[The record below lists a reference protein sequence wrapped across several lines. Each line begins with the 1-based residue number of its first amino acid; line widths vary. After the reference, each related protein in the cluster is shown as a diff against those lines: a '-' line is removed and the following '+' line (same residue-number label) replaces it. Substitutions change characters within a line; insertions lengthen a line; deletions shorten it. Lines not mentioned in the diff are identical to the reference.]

1 MMNSSIGD
9 YAHGSNL
16 GSNAVEQRE
25 GPVARAIES
34 QTAKVPS
41 DIFLWA
47 AGASVLASLTFQVIG
62 MRRKT
67 NMLGGIFSPFNAPAR
82 APLSVFIGQWVPTL
96 LLLGVYNKIVKVAG
110 SDRTTNK
117 L

>member
-34 QTAKVPS
+34 RTAKVPS

-62 MRRKT
+62 MRRKA
-67 NMLGGIFSPFNAPAR
+67 NMLGGVFSPFNVQAR

-110 SDRTTNK
+110 SDRISSSV
-117 L
+117 